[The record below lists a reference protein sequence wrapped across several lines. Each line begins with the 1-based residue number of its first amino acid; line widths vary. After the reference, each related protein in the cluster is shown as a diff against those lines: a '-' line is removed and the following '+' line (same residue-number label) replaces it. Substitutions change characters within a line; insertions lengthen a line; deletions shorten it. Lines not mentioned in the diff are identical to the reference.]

1 MRLDPFFS
9 FHRWTQGGNDNIK
22 ALVEHAFQ
30 TDKAGNISVT
40 RTLGL
45 RRLDIKDEQWLKAM
59 EAIADSISI
68 TGSKTYLRL
77 YQRNNKDVME
87 QISLDIA
94 NG

>member
-1 MRLDPFFS
+1 
-9 FHRWTQGGNDNIK
+9 
-22 ALVEHAFQ
+22 
-30 TDKAGNISVT
+30 
-40 RTLGL
+40 
-45 RRLDIKDEQWLKAM
+45 M